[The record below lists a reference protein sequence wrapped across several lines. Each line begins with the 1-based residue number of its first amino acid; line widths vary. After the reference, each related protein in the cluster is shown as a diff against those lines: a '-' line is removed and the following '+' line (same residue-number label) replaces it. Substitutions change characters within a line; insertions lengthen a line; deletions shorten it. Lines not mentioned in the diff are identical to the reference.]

1 MAIGASQGNVI
12 ASAFVRIQP
21 ETSGFGPALRQ
32 TLATNL
38 LQLEKQNEGFLNKV
52 KGSIGTTAKL
62 FATAGATSLSLFG
75 ASAISSAKD
84 LEKTSNAFKGL
95 FGSVSEGKKQ
105 FDAVFKLAE
114 VTPFEGSGL
123 AKDFQKFTAS
133 FASQGVP
140 LKTASDKTMK
150 ILQSLADGG
159 SALGAS
165 SENIDGFALALTQTV
180 GKGKLTGEEIRQ
192 MTNNLSGFNVV
203 AAVANHTGMSTAK
216 VYEEMRKGAISSDV
230 AIESIMEGLNK
241 IPGAAG
247 ASARQLRTV
256 SGAMSTVKDIF
267 QRSTFDGLAEPL
279 KVVANTLVDN
289 AEVFRAVFK
298 TMAEELGGLVITS
311 SGIFSEVIS
320 DFDATFGKLAIGGL
334 QAAGASLYG
343 FKDGLKESLQQL
355 GILGDLLQKNQGYFV
370 LLGRGL
376 GNISVGFSEFFTHV
390 IKGFE
395 PTFKVF
401 SVFFDMFGRG
411 FKDVMRVFGPQLER
425 GLTDS
430 GMAIMGV
437 FNNLRESFTNVFD
450 SKVAASFLKTLAAVG
465 RGLFDL
471 VIKPLDALSM
481 KTDGIANGFEKMLKT
496 WTPPLKEFQA
506 AITGLSSQIADIFT
520 GIDTN
525 ALSDFAAGTGKHVI
539 EAFTAL
545 AQYGGIFV
553 NIMETLLQ
561 VLTPINE
568 IFGNLA
574 EQAGA
579 AFIVFKLTG
588 SPLLTLISLFKDLD
602 TGMVVFF
609 LTLSKVVPLIKQTQA
624 ALASLKTSQFL
635 GGLTQIT
642 NGVKLLG
649 KTTSGTSLSLSQFVG
664 QLNGTGQIGNRTAGT
679 LQKILSNNGVS
690 NLNVGF
696 KENQKILLD
705 FANGAKSTRNAV
717 GPLTQEMTKLT
728 MASGRFTTTNRGIT
742 GILAGFSNGFTKAS
756 TAAQAFNSNGSKIS
770 TTASGLAVV
779 SKNAQDASVGM
790 QSTLKPASALG
801 GALGSIGGLATSL
814 GLGIGV
820 SLLTSH
826 LASAAEQASKTKQQI
841 KEMADLS
848 FSYLKAGT
856 GQEKDQA
863 LAEAATG
870 IQDRFGENKKALG
883 TFNSL
888 LARNNLSTEQFWRDM
903 NANSK
908 TRTKTVGLLVK
919 DLLKETARSNGG
931 GDIFESTKKGFRD
944 ISSKKNEQAL
954 DFYTKLATVDGAE
967 LKRSIGVRNK
977 GTLETILKSA
987 GVTEREW
994 AKASKVQRDKII
1006 KDSGFDKLFQ
1016 TSVGDDGKL
1025 QVKGQVQLTEKNKE
1039 VAVVLG
1045 QISKGAIDGKY
1056 ALDQYNKSL
1065 LDSETLAKDAAE
1077 SYKLFGESQKIALS
1091 SSSAFFDKVFE
1102 ASNPENIAKMT
1113 SLAKAA
1119 KQIGLDGS
1127 KLIQKQEGRDFLTPF
1142 SGFKEAEDAIKTN
1155 VNAPVAQTIGLL
1167 KQSNEEVVKFGKNIG
1182 LSADEIKKVQIATG
1196 DLTYAEDLG
1205 AFVDQLSGAGKL
1217 GGGNLQAILREAI
1230 KLSPEDQK
1238 TFLDSIP
1245 TEEARKVVEKGLKDI
1260 KGNVLLDVD
1269 PTVFSNLKAA
1279 LDNAGKG
1286 KNLNMDFLNL
1296 NGTKSIAARNAIS
1309 DLFASGIPII
1319 QNLNKEFKDGKISLD
1334 NYAKGVTDSRSQII
1348 EALTAETQNAKEAK
1362 NIYAAIGLTNEVAQ
1376 IKTLIDGKPP
1386 KEASQIIKSY
1396 LDGFTKEE
1404 WTIKL
1409 TAAFD
1414 LDPARGTKE
1423 LRKKL
1428 DEFNAS
1434 NDKRG
1439 FGGMDPQAL
1448 AAMVGK
1454 SDLRGSEIAFDMI
1467 PEIKPE
1473 NWSKFFNSLSAENHQ
1488 LALEV
1493 LPQMDKEKLTAVVK
1507 GLPKEQAVALL
1518 AELDDQ
1524 QLANALLKLPKNQ
1537 ITRLIPEMDRTEL
1550 FNALAL
1556 MPKTHMTRILANLPI
1571 EEKNKL
1577 INEMKTINP
1586 TLYATL
1592 SLTDRARADFQAM
1605 LDSGRVFSAPVRFRN
1620 GRVEGGNGLFNAEGG
1635 IFNEATFGIFGEAGS
1650 EAIIPM
1656 TRPKRALQL
1665 LKQSGLYDLAVTHA
1679 KSGTPSSLSA
1689 SSIDNRRDNSQ
1700 KIEVNVDM
1708 RGTKTT
1714 DPEGMA
1720 LMLASRLTNGI
1731 RR

>member
-649 KTTSGTSLSLSQFVG
+649 KTTAGTSVSLSQFVG
-664 QLNGTGQIGNRTAGT
+664 QLSGAGQIGDKKAAT
-679 LQKILSNNGVS
+679 LQKMLRNNNVAD
-690 NLNVGF
+690 LNIGF

-705 FANGAKSTRNAV
+705 LAGGAKRTAPTVALLSK
-717 GPLTQEMTKLT
+717 EMNSLT

-742 GILAGFSNGFTKAS
+742 GILAGFSNGLTKAS

-1102 ASNPENIAKMT
+1102 ARNPENKAKMT

-1167 KQSNEEVVKFGKNIG
+1167 KQSNEEVVKFGKKNIG

-1296 NGTKSIAARNAIS
+1296 NGTKSIAARNAIE

-1319 QNLNKEFKDGKISLD
+1319 QNLNKEFKDGKIALD
-1334 NYAKGVTDSRSQII
+1334 DYAKGVIDSRTQII
-1348 EALTAETQNAKEAK
+1348 ESLTAETHNAEEAK
-1362 NIYAAIGLTNEVAQ
+1362 KIYAAIGLINEVAQ
-1376 IKTLIDGKPP
+1376 IKILIDGKPP
-1386 KEASQIIKSY
+1386 KEASKIIKSY

-1404 WTIKL
+1404 YPLKL
-1409 TAAFD
+1409 KAQFE
-1414 LDPARGTKE
+1414 LDPEQAKKDFISGLVKNNPKD
-1423 LRKKL
+1423 KKL
-1428 DEFNAS
+1428 EYA
-1434 NDKRG
+1434 G
-1439 FGGMDPQAL
+1439 VDPTLL
-1448 AAMVGK
+1448 AELSK
-1454 SDLRGSEIAFDMI
+1454 DLTGNTVKVSVI
-1467 PEIKPE
+1467 PEIKAE
-1473 NWSKFFNSLSAENHQ
+1473 DRASYLASLATLNQQSVINI
-1488 LALEV
+1488 LTTY
-1493 LPQMDKEKLTAVVK
+1493 PKKER
-1507 GLPKEQAVALL
+1507 
-1518 AELDDQ
+1518 D
-1524 QLANALLKLPKNQ
+1524 
-1537 ITRLIPEMDRTEL
+1537 
-1550 FNALAL
+1550 
-1556 MPKTHMTRILANLPI
+1556 
-1571 EEKNKL
+1571 KL
-1577 INEMKTINP
+1577 IADISSINP
-1586 TLYATL
+1586 TIGINLAIGNAMNFAATAAGL
-1592 SLTDRARADFQAM
+1592 LAKISSFSFGKKQREGAD
-1605 LDSGRVFSAPVRFRN
+1605 
-1620 GRVEGGNGLFNAEGG
+1620 GG
-1635 IFNEATFGIFGEAGS
+1635 IFSTRTNIDIGEAGT
-1650 EAIIPM
+1650 EALIPL
-1656 TRPKRALQL
+1656 TRPARAMSLM
-1665 LKQSGLYDLAVTHA
+1665 KKSGLYDMVLNSV
-1679 KSGTPSSLSA
+1679 KNGGRGNYSS
-1689 SSIDNRRDNSQ
+1689 SSSTDNSQ